1 MPAEMLDQ
9 RYHNSAIRVAH
20 SIVRRV
26 WPEPSDEA
34 EDIANEAINKA
45 IASLDQYDPK
55 RPFWPWLRRIVQ
67 TTAIGRLRRFK
78 KVSLLGEAASNVPS
92 PTPLPEDQ
100 IENQNDRAV
109 ARLLIADAIDTLAP
123 RDKELFL
130 RFYLGQESF
139 NDLAKSFDLAA
150 QTVRGAVSK
159 AKKAVLTRLGL
170 PRITNRQMG
179 VLLAI

>member
-1 MPAEMLDQ
+1 MSAEMLDQ
-9 RYHNSAIRVAH
+9 RYHLSAIRVAH
-20 SIVRRV
+20 SIVRHV

-45 IASLDQYDPK
+45 IARLDQYDPT

-67 TTAIGRLRRFK
+67 NTAIGRLRRFN
-78 KVSLLGEAASNVPS
+78 KVSFLGEAASNVPS
-92 PTPLPEDQ
+92 PAPLPEEQ
-100 IENQNDRAV
+100 IEKQNDRAV
-109 ARLLIADAIDTLAP
+109 ARLLIADAIDALAP

-130 RFYLGQESF
+130 RFYLDQESV
-139 NDLAKSFDLAA
+139 NNLAKSFDLAS

-159 AKKAVLTRLGL
+159 AKMAVLTRLGL